1 MSGRP
6 AAGRPL
12 RIAII
17 GHKGIPALHGGI
29 ERHVDEIARGLV
41 RRGHQ
46 VDAFNRGYHPYGGRE
61 YEGVRIR
68 RRPSLVTKH
77 GDAGTHTAFCVLEAA
92 LWRQYDIIHI
102 HGIGPGFFTGVA
114 RAFVP
119 TIFTFH
125 AQDYRQQKWGRAAR
139 GWLRRGESMAVRH
152 ASAVICV
159 SRLLQ
164 AYVHTRYGRE
174 ALYVPNGARIV
185 AAAGRD
191 ALRQWNLEPQRYV
204 LFVGRLISDRG
215 LPALLEAHA
224 GIPGAPT
231 LVIVGD
237 SQDQAFSAALRAQ
250 ARPNVVFTGY
260 QSGEALS
267 ELYAHAQLC
276 VHPSEVEGL
285 PIAVLEAMSHGR
297 PVLVS
302 DIPENLEAVGE
313 AGARFAVQDVA
324 ALRAAM
330 ARLLDDPAELA
341 RLGAMARAR
350 VAREY
355 DWERITA
362 ATEQVYRVVLG
373 DLPRSGL
380 DPASNR
386 LQALPPT

>member
-1 MSGRP
+1 MSRASAP
-6 AAGRPL
+6 RRPL

-41 RRGHQ
+41 RRGHR
-46 VDAFNRGYHPYGGRE
+46 VDAFNRSYHPYRGSD
-61 YEGVRIR
+61 YEGVHIR

-92 LWRQYDIIHI
+92 LWRQYDVVHL

-119 TIFTFH
+119 TVFTFH
-125 AQDYRQQKWGRAAR
+125 AQDYRQEKWGRAAR
-139 GWLRRGESMAVRH
+139 WWLRRGESMAVRH

-159 SRLLQ
+159 SKLLQ
-164 AYVHTRYGRE
+164 SYTRQRYGRE
-174 ALYVPNGARIV
+174 ARYIPNGARIV
-185 AAAGRD
+185 AAAGSD
-191 ALRQWNLEPQRYV
+191 ALRQWDLDAGRYV

-224 GIPGAPT
+224 GIAGAPT

-237 SQDQAFSAALRAQ
+237 SQDQAFAAALRAR
-250 ARPNVVFTGY
+250 AGANVVFTGY

-267 ELYAHAQLC
+267 QLYAHATLC

-297 PVLVS
+297 AVLVS

-313 AGARFAVQDVA
+313 AGASFAVQNVR
-324 ALRAAM
+324 ALRDAM
-330 ARLLDDPAELA
+330 ARLLGDPAERA
-341 RLGAMARAR
+341 RLGALARER
-350 VAREY
+350 VGREY
-355 DWERITA
+355 DWERITG
-362 ATEQVYRVVLG
+362 ATEAVYRAVLG
-373 DLPRSGL
+373 EMPGTSL
-380 DPASNR
+380 DTDSNG